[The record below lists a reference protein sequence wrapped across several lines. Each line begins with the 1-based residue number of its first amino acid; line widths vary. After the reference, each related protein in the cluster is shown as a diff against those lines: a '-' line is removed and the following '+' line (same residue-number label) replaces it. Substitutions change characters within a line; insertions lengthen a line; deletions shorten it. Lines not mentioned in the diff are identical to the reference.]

1 MRRRGL
7 TIATLVVAGALLAGG
22 GTAVAGDGDGK
33 GQRCERRLERV
44 AESRGITVAALAAQ
58 IRERLLARIDEAV
71 KAGRITEAQAAEL
84 RTKVNEGN
92 LCRVVKAGQRR
103 AHAQRAAVRTMLR
116 AAVGFLGI
124 SNEALRAELRSGKSL
139 EAVAEA
145 KGKSVTG
152 LREAMLV
159 PIAERLD
166 RAVKD
171 GKITDSRRDALLERL
186 GKLADRLLERTLAPT
201 SSG

>member
-7 TIATLVVAGALLAGG
+7 TIATLAVAGALLAGG
-22 GTAVAGDGDGK
+22 GTALAGDGDDK
-33 GQRCERRLERV
+33 GQRCERRLERI
-44 AESRGITVAALAAQ
+44 AESRGITVAELKAQ
-58 IRERLLARIDEAV
+58 IRVRLLARIDEAV

-84 RTKVNEGN
+84 KAKVNEGN
-92 LCRVVKAGQRR
+92 LCRVVKAGHRR
-103 AHAQRAAVRTMLR
+103 VHAQRAAVRTMLR
-116 AAVGFLGI
+116 AAAGYLDL
-124 SNEALRAELRSGKSL
+124 SNEALRVELRSGKSL
-139 EAVAEA
+139 EAVAEG

-152 LREAMLV
+152 LKEAMLA

-166 RAVKD
+166 KAVKD
-171 GKITDSRRDALLERL
+171 GKITDARRDSLLERL